1 MTLISHA
8 ETETLSEHRYRS
20 VSHSVA
26 ACPDPALA
34 LIIKMRGQHYG
45 YEDICVA
52 LQREGFL
59 VSKTAV
65 RRFILGPKRDGL
77 PRGQSREAVRGGQ
90 R

>member
-1 MTLISHA
+1 MTLKSHA
-8 ETETLSEHRYRS
+8 ETQTLSEHRYRS

-65 RRFILGPKRDGL
+65 RRFILGPRQHNARSG
-77 PRGQSREAVRGGQ
+77 GASRAGVG
-90 R
+90 